1 MAVVGSIAIEQVH
14 RTLSD
19 PAFGNDM
26 LSVLNDMRAEGDL
39 LDVTVVAGEE
49 EFRAHSTVL
58 ACGSDYFRG
67 LFSSGMKESREKRVD
82 LKDPSVTAE
91 AFRLLL
97 EFLYTGQLVV
107 CSENVYDVLAVA
119 NHLQVNTSRSVSS
132 LSWSTER
139 RRRETSAAG
148 ASFLGGSGAADLYSL
163 KTLQESLDT
172 VIAEDFMEVTSS
184 DDFLEP
190 ATKDEL
196 IRLLQLENLA
206 VPSEQQVY
214 EAVMRWLTHHTS
226 RMEHAAA
233 VLSHVQLA
241 LLDVDVL
248 HAHLETDFGATQ
260 ECRHLIM
267 EAMAYHGLSPETRRS
282 LNWPRSTPRTQM
294 KSLLA
299 LSWESRI
306 FTTKGWIRNQDI
318 VPSLDGSDVITA
330 AVAGNVLYMLFSSSS
345 SSRFK
350 SYDPATNAVNTLSS
364 PDDGYHP
371 SIIGDAQMVAVGARL
386 FLVCGCQ
393 KKAWCFDTT
402 VGRWT
407 EIPPVGENRG
417 GVALA
422 SCQGAVLAIGG
433 IHRQYLMGVTSMDPS
448 QYTDTPMSR
457 VQAYLP
463 GKKSWET
470 VSSTTQPHAGATALV
485 QGDTVYIGGGVT
497 RVNGDTVDNTTVEM
511 CRVFVKD
518 DVAVSAWSVVP
529 QPPCVHRFASKVAVI
544 DRKAY
549 FILGGQM
556 HFTGKFVDHDR
567 TSEED
572 VEDMCRAFRKDVQ
585 SGNVVCAILS
595 LKEKQY
601 HSTYVE

>member
-1 MAVVGSIAIEQVH
+1 MAVGGAIAIEQVH

-19 PAFGNDM
+19 PTFGNDM

-39 LDVTVVAGEE
+39 LDVSVVAGEE
-49 EFRAHSTVL
+49 EFRAHATVL

-119 NHLQVNTSRSVSS
+119 NHLQ
-132 LSWSTER
+132 
-139 RRRETSAAG
+139 
-148 ASFLGGSGAADLYSL
+148 ASDLYSL

-184 DDFLEP
+184 DDFLES

-214 EAVMRWLTHHTS
+214 EAVMRWLTQHTS

-248 HAHLETDFGATQ
+248 HAHLETDFEATQ

-330 AVAGNVLYMLFSSSS
+330 AVTGNVLYMLFSSSSS

-386 FLVCGCQ
+386 FLVCGSQ

-407 EIPPVGENRG
+407 NVPPVADNRG

-422 SCQGAVLAIGG
+422 SCQGAMLAIGG
-433 IHRQYLMGVTSMDPS
+433 IHRTYLTRVTSMDPS

-497 RVNGDTVDNTTVEM
+497 RVNGDTEENTTVEM

-529 QPPCVHRFASKVAVI
+529 EPPCVHGFASKVAVI

-601 HSTYVE
+601 HSTYVD